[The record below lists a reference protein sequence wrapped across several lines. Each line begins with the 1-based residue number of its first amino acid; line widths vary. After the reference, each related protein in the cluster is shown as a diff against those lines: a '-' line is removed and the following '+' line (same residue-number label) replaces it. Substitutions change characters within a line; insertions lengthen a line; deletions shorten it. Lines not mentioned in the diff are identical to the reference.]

1 MTPRLKLVGP
11 EPEKRTVAKGHP
23 AGRPPN
29 RELRT
34 REHLT
39 PAEVERLIEAAQSAG
54 PPGRDDD
61 PDRF

>member
-1 MTPRLKLVGP
+1 MTPRLKLVSP
-11 EPEKRTVAKGHP
+11 EPEKRTVAKGRP

-39 PAEVERLIEAAQSAG
+39 PAESNASSKRPRAI
-54 PPGRDDD
+54 GRATATQQ
-61 PDRF
+61 